1 MLLSNCL
8 FRQGCAAVLL
18 SNSPK
23 HAKLELVHSI
33 RTHRGQYE
41 EAYQCVYQCQDTDGY
56 QGVRLSRQVMR
67 IAGEALTQNIVNLG
81 PLVLPWSEQIRFF
94 LNVIARKLINKKKS
108 KQSKQNR
115 GIAAYVSR
123 NVLIALFKIPFY
135 IGDGAKYLCGGVDNV
150 HYEDG
155 DYKIDPYVPNFESCF
170 DHFCVHAG
178 GRAVLDAIEKS
189 LNLSSEKM
197 EPSRNVLY
205 NYGNVSSAS
214 IWYEME
220 YVLNECDI
228 HSGQTVWQIAF
239 GSGFK
244 CNSAVWKILKNKK

>member
-1 MLLSNCL
+1 M
-8 FRQGCAAVLL
+8 
-18 SNSPK
+18 
-23 HAKLELVHSI
+23 
-33 RTHRGQYE
+33 
-41 EAYQCVYQCQDTDGY
+41 
-56 QGVRLSRQVMR
+56 
-67 IAGEALTQNIVNLG
+67 
-81 PLVLPWSEQIRFF
+81 
-94 LNVIARKLINKKKS
+94 
-108 KQSKQNR
+108 
-115 GIAAYVSR
+115 
-123 NVLIALFKIPFY
+123 
-135 IGDGAKYLCGGVDNV
+135 
-150 HYEDG
+150 
-155 DYKIDPYVPNFESCF
+155 PNFESCF